1 MKGSDIKILL
11 KKLENWYEYKLYRH
25 GENLKKTVNIKN
37 ELFVEAVSALLDP
50 FAADDLMY
58 HFLILYVGKII

>member
-25 GENLKKTVNIKN
+25 EENLKKTVNIKN